1 MFNFGAFHGNQ
12 TPKLDW
18 KTEYIIQLGI
28 GTLNY
33 FVNSF
38 LNLTPAVFNRD
49 TDCLSLEYL
58 VRPCPPT
65 QQRFQL
71 SLFPT
76 WLLADNE
83 QPCHHQI

>member
-1 MFNFGAFHGNQ
+1 MITGVTQPLLGHLIVE
-12 TPKLDW
+12 KLHFLGW
-18 KTEYIIQLGI
+18 ALGI
-28 GTLNY
+28 SVLNY

-38 LNLTPAVFNRD
+38 LNLTLAVFNRD
-49 TDCLSLEYL
+49 TDCLSFEYL
-58 VRPCPPT
+58 VQPCPPT
-65 QQRFQL
+65 QQIFLL